1 MPTLD
6 QLLAWV
12 QSGEGRLILA
22 ALLFLLMWAV
32 KNVPYVK
39 GLLTTPRR
47 KQAASMLLALPPA
60 VWLLVEG
67 APAVEVVSSAL
78 MIVLSANGLN
88 TYRPSKV
95 KAKPNDDK

>member
-1 MPTLD
+1 MPTID
-6 QLLAWV
+6 QLLEWFS
-12 QSGEGRLILA
+12 SGEGRLILA

-47 KQAASMLLALPPA
+47 KQAASVLLAMPPA
-60 VWLLVEG
+60 VWLLVQG
-67 APAVEVVSSAL
+67 APPIEIVSSAL
-78 MIVLSANGLN
+78 MIVFAANGLN

-95 KAKPNDDK
+95 KPND